1 MSEFKICE
9 KIIQQYYTE
18 YLDTYI
24 DKSKSKFYCNVCGKF
39 MKYSPTIF
47 KSHFFS
53 KKHQKYL
60 NEIEEIKTDFKDAV
74 LIELL

>member
-9 KIIQQYYTE
+9 KIIQKYYIE
-18 YLDTYI
+18 YLENYI

-39 MKYSPTIF
+39 MKYTQTIF

-53 KKHQKYL
+53 KKHQSFL
-60 NEIEEIKTDFKDAV
+60 IEMEEIKNDFKNAV
-74 LIELL
+74 LIEL